1 LQEVFK
7 KAKDSAATADA
18 SDPKLHAIYKQDL
31 KKAKEAAEN
40 AKAKEE
46 SATKEMF

>member
-1 LQEVFK
+1 M
-7 KAKDSAATADA
+7 ADA
-18 SDPKLHAIYKQDL
+18 FEPNLQANFWLDL

-46 SATKEMF
+46 SAAKDMF